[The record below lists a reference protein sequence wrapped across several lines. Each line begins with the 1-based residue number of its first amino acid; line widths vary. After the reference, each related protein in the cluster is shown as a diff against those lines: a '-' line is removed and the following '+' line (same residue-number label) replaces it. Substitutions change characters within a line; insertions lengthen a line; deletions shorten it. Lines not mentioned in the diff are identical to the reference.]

1 MEFMN
6 PTLKQARE
14 GLAGIEAMLKKHC
27 SNDRGKKMSRTTHLV
42 VLRYDQETKPKNP

>member
-27 SNDRGKKMSRTTHLV
+27 SNDRGKKWAGPLTW
-42 VLRYDQETKPKNP
+42 